1 MPSGKYRIAEN
12 WEVTMYNYTISCK
25 YRTHYQFSTY
35 ACIEMPN
42 GMKCNPAFWRYC
54 IHNGILTWDD

>member
-1 MPSGKYRIAEN
+1 
-12 WEVTMYNYTISCK
+12 MYNYTISCK
-25 YRTHYQFSTY
+25 YRTHYQYDTY

-42 GMKCNPAFWRYC
+42 GMKCNPAFWMYC